1 MANETN
7 NKQIVKRVDLDKCV
21 SWANSFVKSKG
32 SMAVPKNYDV
42 VGAVKSLYL
51 QVLETK
57 DKNGNSAID
66 VCTEASIKKAVME
79 MVSKGLDPRK
89 KQCYPIVYGKAL
101 TLQVGYFGNQR
112 VARTYN
118 PNLSEFHAQVI
129 YDGDDFEDN
138 IELDGRRV
146 IAKHKQV
153 ALKDRKP
160 ENIIGAYSVVMINEL
175 SDAEVM
181 TMEEIKRSWAKSKTG
196 GDTHKQFTVEMAKKT
211 VISRHTKR
219 WANASDDSAVIDDN
233 YDEETPVDID
243 NDGLEPIDI
252 TDYDVTEEAQ
262 KETAQEKPKENTS
275 LPTAED
281 FDDFDNTLTDE
292 EQREILN
299 ERVCSQCRIKVSEKI
314 ADFSNKKYH
323 KTLCFECQK
332 KQG

>member
-1 MANETN
+1 MANET

-32 SMAVPKNYDV
+32 AMSVPKNYDV

-51 QVLETK
+51 QILETK

-66 VCTEASIKKAVME
+66 VCTEASIKKTVTE
-79 MVSKGLDPRK
+79 MVSKGVDPRK

-118 PNLSEFHAQVI
+118 PQLGEFHAQVI
-129 YDGDDFEDN
+129 YDGDDFKDN

-146 IAKHKQV
+146 IVEHKQV
-153 ALKDRKP
+153 AFKERKI
-160 ENIIGAYSVVMINEL
+160 ENIIGAYSVVMVNGL
-175 SDAEVM
+175 PDAEVM

-196 GDTHKQFTVEMAKKT
+196 GDTHKLFTVEMAKKT
-211 VISRHTKR
+211 VISRHAKR

-233 YDEETPVDID
+233 YDDETPVDID
-243 NDGLEPIDI
+243 NDDIEPIDI
-252 TDYDVTEEAQ
+252 TDYDVTDEEQGKAQ
-262 KETAQEKPKENTS
+262 DKPKEETA
-275 LPTAED
+275 LPTTED
-281 FDDFDNTLTDE
+281 FDDFDNALTE
-292 EQREILN
+292 EQREIIDEL
-299 ERVCSQCRIKVSEKI
+299 VCSQCGRKVTEKI
-314 ADFSNKKYH
+314 ADFSNKKYNR
-323 KTLCFECQK
+323 TLCFECQK